1 MRVFAQLQ
9 TKEDYDKFVEGLL
22 KEMQLRE
29 RIAELQEF
37 RTNGLT
43 TMAAGEEYLRDKA
56 NRVSKI
62 IDFLGGRLYGHMST
76 LC

>member
-43 TMAAGEEYLRDKA
+43 TMVAGEEYLRDKA

-62 IDFLGGRLYGHMST
+62 VYFPRETAWILPILY
-76 LC
+76 